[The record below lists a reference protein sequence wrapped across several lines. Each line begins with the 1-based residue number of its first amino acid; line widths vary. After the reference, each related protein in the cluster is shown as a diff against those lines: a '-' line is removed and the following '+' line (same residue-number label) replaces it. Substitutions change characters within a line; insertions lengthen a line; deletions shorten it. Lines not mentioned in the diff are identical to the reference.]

1 MFVTI
6 LLYFFCRKISFIQ
19 LKKWTYLDKGSTTFT
34 RKPIFLYI
42 LVRFL
47 QALSQYSL
55 LYQVSTIS
63 SVLFLQSHLFGFF
76 NWGVC
81 FFVLFCFLFYVHIAV
96 LCLFYLVNVPSFMW
110 NLCLFV
116 FSLYL
121 LFWLLHVLLCVC
133 VCLSVCFPCLVF
145 IPGIYSFDRIRLP

>member
-1 MFVTI
+1 MIRVLLLSHVNRSFCISLFVFSRLYLNTHYCI
-6 LLYFFCRKISFIQ
+6 RSLQYLLYCFCNHICLVSF
-19 LKKWTYLDKGSTTFT
+19 Y
-34 RKPIFLYI
+34 
-42 LVRFL
+42 
-47 QALSQYSL
+47 
-55 LYQVSTIS
+55 
-63 SVLFLQSHLFGFF
+63 
-76 NWGVC
+76 WGVC
-81 FFVLFCFLFYVHIAV
+81 FFILFCFLFYVHIAV

-121 LFWLLHVLLCVC
+121 LFWLLHVLWCVC